1 MTPGAPDDLDAA
13 HRTQVWL
20 AVSDDSGA
28 RVSGRYF
35 YHHRLRQPNPIAER
49 EEAQGTLVEA
59 CVRLSGVAL
68 PG

>member
-1 MTPGAPDDLDAA
+1 M
-13 HRTQVWL
+13 VWL